1 MPSAFTER
9 QMPYPLRK
17 ILDYSLFT
25 LLCLFCT
32 SHSMVAQLGGK
43 TVFNSLNI
51 YGSARVA
58 AMGGTYI
65 STKDGDIN
73 LVAANPAL
81 IDSSVDGKLALSY
94 VDYYAKTNMGY
105 AGFARSLGKK
115 KYTFAATMQFISYGT
130 MDRLDAL
137 GNNIGEFSA
146 GDYNLTLGMGYQVDS
161 LWSVGVNLKT
171 VYSSLDTYY
180 SLANALDFGVI
191 YNKPSKRFSA
201 ALLIRNMGMQWRTY
215 VKGTRDKL
223 PFELLLAMTK
233 KPENAPFRFVIT
245 AGNLQQWDLTY
256 DNPNAVVITDPTTG
270 QATIQKA
277 KFEFGDKLMRHI
289 VVGTEIL
296 LGPNFNI
303 RLGYNYLR
311 RQELKL
317 VDKPATSGIS
327 LGFGMKV
334 KRFNL
339 SYGRAIYHV
348 AGPSNHITLSTDL
361 DLWY

>member
-1 MPSAFTER
+1 M
-9 QMPYPLRK
+9 
-17 ILDYSLFT
+17 
-25 LLCLFCT
+25 
-32 SHSMVAQLGGK
+32 AQLGGK

-81 IDSSVDGKLALSY
+81 IDSSVNGKLALSY

-105 AGFARSLGKK
+105 AGYARSLGKNK
-115 KYTFAATMQFISYGT
+115 LTCAATMQFISYGN

-146 GDYNLTLGMGYQVDS
+146 GDYNLTLGVGYQVDS
-161 LWSVGVNLKT
+161 LWSIGANLKT

-180 SLANALDFGVI
+180 SLANALDFGVV

-201 ALLIRNMGMQWRTY
+201 AMLIRNVGMQWRTY

-223 PFELLLAMTK
+223 PFEILIAMTK
-233 KPENAPFRFVIT
+233 KPENAPFRFVVT

-270 QATIQKA
+270 VSTVQKPR
-277 KFEFGDKLMRHI
+277 FEFGDKLMRHI

-296 LGPNFNI
+296 LGPNFHV

-317 VDKPATSGIS
+317 ADKPATSGIS
-327 LGFGMKV
+327 FGLGMKI

-348 AGPSNHITLSTDL
+348 AGPSNHLTLSTDL